1 MIYGKGYLGLIGM
14 MAGMANMAYGDNW
27 DEPLDKNFRPI
38 KTETNEFKKLRLAQH
53 EIKRHKANGLKEF
66 VYGKNSLWSR
76 DLKNADRKAH
86 NKGWL

>member
-1 MIYGKGYLGLIGM
+1 MDNKRYLGWLGM
-14 MAGMANMAYGDNW
+14 MAAISAMGTSSHREMYY
-27 DEPLDKNFRPI
+27 EP
-38 KTETNEFKKLRLAQH
+38 TETDQVKKLRLAQK

-76 DLKNADRKAH
+76 DLKNADRKAR